1 VATPHPGVLG
11 QTVLKLLM
19 LGKLMETL
27 VRVGTAEKGEHAPSP
42 SSLCIKLET
51 KGLYG
56 WPYDYESMGLAALGV
71 ATTTRRQ
78 GSCMGLM
85 AECPEGYF

>member
-1 VATPHPGVLG
+1 
-11 QTVLKLLM
+11 M

-56 WPYDYESMGLAALGV
+56 WPYDYESMGLAALGSQ
-71 ATTTRRQ
+71 RQ
-78 GSCMGLM
+78 PGGRGLVWGL
-85 AECPEGYF
+85 CGVSGRVLLGTKVLLGR